1 MMRLISAHT
10 FIFTKTPF
18 LCRQIKAAY
27 RLKTQ
32 NIHKFEF
39 LSAWNHCFT
48 VNNLSLCS
56 YPVLND
62 RFLCVLVCV
71 TVVVCDE
78 VPDVFSHVV
87 AANNFLVLGVQKLS
101 SCHLFFL
108 DMLTAL
114 HSAELCSMWTVI
126 LLCSGTPTG
135 PKFFN
140 YPHSVW
146 QLTKWHLKQLVSR
159 GNKVKL

>member
-1 MMRLISAHT
+1 MLSGCCSCFQLNLMMRLISAHT

-39 LSAWNHCFT
+39 LSAWNHRFT

-78 VPDVFSHVV
+78 VPDVFSRVV

-108 DMLTAL
+108 GYADCSAL
-114 HSAELCSMWTVI
+114 
-126 LLCSGTPTG
+126 
-135 PKFFN
+135 
-140 YPHSVW
+140 
-146 QLTKWHLKQLVSR
+146 SR
-159 GNKVKL
+159 AVQHVDSNSTLFRDSNRP